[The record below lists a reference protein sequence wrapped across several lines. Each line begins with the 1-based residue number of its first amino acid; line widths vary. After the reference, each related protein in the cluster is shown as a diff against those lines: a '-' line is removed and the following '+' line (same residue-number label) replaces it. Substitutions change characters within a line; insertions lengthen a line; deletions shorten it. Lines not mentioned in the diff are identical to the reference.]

1 MDTTLSA
8 QDLRALAA
16 GLQYNRLLK
25 LKFPKGD
32 APYDV
37 LLVNRLEG
45 SESLS
50 RDFEF
55 AVEILSDNAQ
65 LDVNDFTGRL
75 ISVQLLRN
83 DGSVRYF
90 SGYIF
95 AFRHVKT
102 DGGIACYEAQVGPW
116 LRYLK
121 YRKNNRVLRDMSLR
135 GQTATLFQDYGAL
148 PVWDWRVR
156 EADPPMTMACQFDE
170 DDHNYLHRRWEH
182 AGMTYWYEHAADS
195 HRLIVADPT
204 RALPAIDGETP
215 AIHFQSE
222 AGSLEADGIASWS
235 PIQQVTSTHTALTR
249 ADFKNPGINPGTV
262 SGVADAQIDGW
273 NGRGPKLE
281 WYEYAGAYGYRDS
294 RDGARQAAR
303 RIDAIAAGARQFAG
317 AGNSRFV
324 MPGRWFRLTDHYGSS
339 LNGTQQDSEFL
350 IVSVRHVATNNYLQG
365 TGAAATYRNEFTC
378 VSRSTP
384 WRPPRGYS
392 SVDTRMLAPQTATV
406 VGPPGESLYT
416 DEHGRCLVRFH
427 WDREGTNTT
436 WVRVSS
442 AWSGGSQGM
451 VALPRIGSEVIVQWL
466 DGNPDRPV
474 ITGRVMNA
482 KNLAAWQLPQQRALT
497 GIRSRELNGDAG
509 NAASGRSNHLLFDDT
524 ANAIQTQLR
533 SDHAASQ
540 LSLGSITRIEDWW
553 GRQDARGEG
562 FELRTDMAGA
572 IRAAQGLLVSTD
584 NRPGAKGRVLDTQEL
599 VGQLEAA
606 LAIAKQLADLSSSHQ
621 ADGTDTGPQEKL
633 LDKLKQW
640 DTETPGGAALIG
652 VSAPDGIALASPLNI
667 VASAGRHVDVT
678 AVQDVNVSTGRK
690 VMMRAAQ
697 GLSAFAKAGMKL
709 IAGTGDVAVQ
719 AQQGKTEVGASE
731 RLHLYSLKDV
741 LIEAPNI
748 VLKANGVT
756 YSLGDGKVLASSSG
770 EHKIETSKFT
780 FTGGG
785 AGSPD
790 LPHMPASTMKTNEQ
804 FALANRAGQALR
816 STEHKVFDET
826 GAVRDAG
833 KLGADGANQ
842 TLVEDTQIRPL
853 TIRPTP

>member
-1 MDTTLSA
+1 MDTRLSA
-8 QDLRALAA
+8 RDLRTLAS
-16 GLQYNRLLK
+16 GLQHNRLLK

-32 APYDV
+32 APHDV
-37 LLVNRLEG
+37 LVVNRLEG
-45 SESLS
+45 NEFLS
-50 RDFEF
+50 RDFKF
-55 AVEILSDNAQ
+55 AVEILSDSAQ

-75 ISVQLLRN
+75 ISVELLRN

-95 AFRHVKT
+95 AFLRVKT
-102 DGGIACYEAQVGPW
+102 DGGIAFYEAQVGPW

-121 YRKNNRVLRDMSLR
+121 YRKNNRVLRDMGLR

-182 AGMTYWYEHAADS
+182 AGLTYWYEHAADS
-195 HRLIVADPT
+195 HQLIVADPT
-204 RALPAIDGETP
+204 RVVPAIDGETP
-215 AIHFQSE
+215 AIQFQSE

-235 PIQQVTSTHTALTR
+235 PIQRVTSTHTALTR

-317 AGNSRFV
+317 AGNSRFL
-324 MPGRWFRLTDHYGSS
+324 MPGRWFRLIDHYGSS
-339 LNGTQQDSEFL
+339 LNGARQDSEFL

-392 SVDTRMLAPQTATV
+392 SVDTRILAPQTATV

-416 DEHGRCLVRFH
+416 DEHGRCLVRFQ

-442 AWSGGSQGM
+442 AWAGGSQGM

-524 ANAIQTQLR
+524 VNAIQTQLR

-540 LSLGSITRIEDWW
+540 LSLGCITRIENWW

-562 FELRTDMAGA
+562 FELRTDAVGA
-572 IRAAQGLLVSTD
+572 IRSGKGMLVSTEV
-584 NRPGAKGRVLDTQEL
+584 RPLGKAHISDVSEPASRLAKAGKLQE
-599 VGQLEAA
+599 QLGK
-606 LAIAKQLADLSSSHQ
+606 LAQQHQ
-621 ADGTDTGPQEKL
+621 AQDSGADQTCVADALQSQVNGIKGTGGVTSDGSFPELDEAHL
-633 LDKLKQW
+633 LLA
-640 DTETPGGAALIG
+640 GAAGTAITTPATAHVTG
-652 VSAPDGIALASPLNI
+652 GQHVAITSGENVSLATGKSLLAS
-667 VASAGRHVDVT
+667 
-678 AVQDVNVSTGRK
+678 VSEK
-690 VMMRAAQ
+690 FSV
-697 GLSAFAKAGMKL
+697 FAHRMGMKL
-709 IAGTGDVAVQ
+709 IAASGKVQVQ
-719 AQQGKTEVGASE
+719 AQNDDLELLAKKVVSIISTTDWINLTAKQGI
-731 RLHLYSLKDV
+731 RLHAGNSELVISADGIKGFTPGEHIVHAGNHGTMGPQSIPASFPGADLCSSL
-741 LIEAPNI
+741 
-748 VLKANGVT
+748 
-756 YSLGDGKVLASSSG
+756 SSG
-770 EHKIETSKFT
+770 AAQS
-780 FTGGG
+780 G
-785 AGSPD
+785 A
-790 LPHMPASTMKTNEQ
+790 ASV
-804 FALANRAGQALR
+804 AL
-816 STEHKVFDET
+816 T
-826 GAVRDAG
+826 
-833 KLGADGANQ
+833 
-842 TLVEDTQIRPL
+842 
-853 TIRPTP
+853 